1 MANLTTRN
9 RILAGNLKSTNLKNA
24 DNNFNEIWTKWSTK
38 LDVAPDGTNNLIVE
52 NKINDVYLPDY
63 LLGQLL
69 YGGTVNSS
77 SVATVT
83 DAFKSRYGILE
94 DTVTL
99 SSSNSATYEG
109 SYFIADDSCTN
120 TTVAGVTDVNT
131 GDWIISNGSAWTKI
145 DNTDAVRTVNG
156 QTGNVTTYKGAW
168 AASTAYH
175 AGDQVLGGDGILYT
189 VAQDHTSDSTTNVV
203 TNTTYYTP
211 SISAALTSKLNGIA
225 AGAQV
230 NVLEGVQVNGTDLG
244 ITGKKVNIPLANGAT
259 AGVVTGSTSGTQ
271 GAIAAHVVNGVV
283 YYDDT
288 TYEVFNTSTAGLVP
302 AAGSAGANYFLCADG
317 TFKQVEIPDV
327 PEYTLGTNTNAS
339 QGAVQLSKDDAAVG
353 IVNLLGAGIAHVSS
367 DNAGNVTITVDT
379 ADIPSS
385 ITISDVQVTSEN
397 EAWTTVTVDGTQYA
411 AYPMTTGQKV
421 IKVFQSVSVTIGDG
435 TAANNLVELDAPVVS
450 ANSIDYVLV
459 ETAMAMTVR
468 VISFE

>member
-9 RILAGNLKSTNLKNA
+9 RILAGNLKATNLKNA

-38 LDVAPDGTNNLIVE
+38 LDVAPDGTNNLIVS

-69 YGGTVNSS
+69 YGGTVNSA
-77 SVATVT
+77 SVATIT

-99 SSSNSATYEG
+99 ASGNSATYEG

-120 TTVAGVTDVNT
+120 ATVAGVADVNT
-131 GDWIISNGSAWTKI
+131 GDWIISNGSKWTKI

-156 QTGNVTTYKGAW
+156 QTGNVETYKGAW
-168 AASTAYH
+168 ATGTQYY
-175 AGDQVLGGDGILYT
+175 AGDQVLGSDGILYT
-189 VAQDHTSDSTTNVV
+189 VAQNHTSSAENTV

-211 SISAALTSKLNGIA
+211 SISAALTTKLNGIA

-230 NVLEGVQVNGTDLG
+230 NVLEGVQVNGTDLQ
-244 ITGKKVNIPLANGAT
+244 ITGKKVNVPLANGAT

-288 TYEVFNTSTAGLVP
+288 TYEVFNASTAGLVP
-302 AAGSAGANYFLCADG
+302 AAGAAGANYFLCADG

-339 QGAVQLSKDDAAVG
+339 QGAVQLSKDGAAAG

-397 EAWTTVTVDGTQYA
+397 GSWTTVTVDGTQYQA
-411 AYPMTTGQKV
+411 FPLATGQKV
-421 IKVFQSVSVTIGDG
+421 IKVFQSVSVTIGAG
-435 TAANNLVELDAPVVS
+435 PAANNLVELDAPVVS
-450 ANSIDYVLV
+450 TNSVDYVLV
-459 ETAMAMTVR
+459 ETKMAMTVR

>member
-9 RILAGNLKSTNLKNA
+9 RILAGNLKATNLKNA
-24 DNNFNEIWTKWSTK
+24 DNNFNEIWSKWSTK
-38 LDVAPDGTNNLIVE
+38 LDVAPDGTNNLIVS

-69 YGGTVNSS
+69 YGGTVNST
-77 SVATVT
+77 SVATIT

-99 SSSNSATYEG
+99 SGANSATYEG
-109 SYFIADDSCTN
+109 AYFIADDSCTN
-120 TTVAGVTDVNT
+120 ATIAGVANVNT
-131 GDWIISNGSAWTKI
+131 GDWVISNGSAWTKI

-156 QTGNVTTYKGAW
+156 QTGNVETYKGAW
-168 AASTAYH
+168 ATGTQYY
-175 AGDQVLGGDGILYT
+175 AGDQVLGSDGILYT
-189 VAQDHTSDSTTNVV
+189 VAQNHTSSAENTV

-211 SISAALTSKLNGIA
+211 SISAAMTSKLNSIA
-225 AGAQV
+225 QGAQV
-230 NVLEGVQVNGTDLG
+230 NVLEGVQVNGTDLQ
-244 ITGKKVNIPLANGAT
+244 ITGKKVNIPLANNAT

-283 YYDDT
+283 YYDNT
-288 TYEVFNTSTAGLVP
+288 TYEVFNASTAGLVP
-302 AAGSAGANYFLCADG
+302 AAGAAGANYFLCADG

-339 QGAVQLSKDDAAVG
+339 QGAVQLSKDGAAAG

-385 ITISDVQVTSEN
+385 ITISDVQVTSDN
-397 EAWTTVTVDGTQYA
+397 GSWTTVTVDGTQYA
-411 AYPMTTGQKV
+411 AYPMATGQKV
-421 IKVFQSVSVTIGDG
+421 IKVFRSVSVTIGDG
-435 TAANNLVELDAPVVS
+435 GAAQSLVELDAPVVS
-450 ANSIDYVLV
+450 SNSVDYVLV